1 MDSGTTGNYAVA
13 RAVALTNAHL
23 YHRLLKEQVLKQR
36 AVYGFVQGCDVS
48 QGEREWAS
56 RVVRDI
62 WEGGIRSRSFEDPRT
77 PEFAKAALSELV
89 ALLEKGVPGL
99 LQEQLEGADLSANQL
114 AVEDTH
120 GLMELVQNA
129 NDQHASRL
137 RFGLQRKSSRQE
149 LLAAH
154 DGDPITVSDIA
165 AMCVAFVSTKRNDP
179 GMTGKFGVG
188 LKTLSRLADRFEV
201 HCSPYHF
208 EIAGSKIRMISRPRR
223 TKFYDPNSM
232 DTLFVLPLR
241 HKELS
246 PRIREWVDSRSA
258 GDLVFLTHLRELSW
272 IHLPSGKV
280 GTARR
285 LTERR
290 TDKAILWQRSGTALS
305 IMKTEL
311 RDKAG
316 ELDWARYDAEV
327 PVPKNLKRAFK
338 ATGHTTTV
346 SLAVPSK
353 AMGNVLYAGLP
364 TKISLALPYAIG
376 AAFDPNT
383 ARTQIQQ
390 SQWNEWLWKVVSGLV
405 STLTLSLLEEEPG
418 TAWRMIPA
426 SDETRVPMDRWVEE
440 RIEALASA
448 VRKEVYYKG
457 RTNID
462 DRLTKLQQ
470 VSYECEALDNLLA
483 SDDFAMLAPR
493 HVRLPNQARDADC
506 RWRTILEE
514 LEIGKRLEVDD
525 ALSLLPFCVDR
536 PLTRA
541 PEWYIRL
548 VSAALKVGLD
558 TRLEI
563 LPCIL
568 VDNPVKLVTPDS
580 GGFSIDDEIAP
591 LAARLGLVH
600 ALHDCLLGEGEGQE
614 QIRGWLERLGRLQ
627 QRLDSTA
634 ILKAIADRGPDERLE
649 LSDDHLV
656 ELRDLIDEVDEPEPS
671 LLLRVGQAIAIEAY
685 HWVNDK
691 QVFERESIRSL
702 YLPAAIEGE
711 GDGWPKVASR
721 TPGLK
726 WAVPRYASLLNPGD
740 RQSGKSGAR
749 RFLGRLGA
757 SNVFRLSPQPN
768 RELGYGSLPTLQ
780 FQAFDEFLRQN
791 REFEEHQDRRG
802 LREDYESPDLESVVR
817 DICNSPRKERF
828 DRGLALI
835 RVLDRNWRRSLH
847 QQSFCTATYFYHRSN
862 ELGDIS
868 ASWIAKLADTPW
880 LYNEKRRPA
889 KPIELTIRHPLTQ
902 ALFGDAKERFAA
914 GIRDDLAPGLADA
927 LGFEE
932 RPKAS
937 AVIGVL
943 EQLRAS
949 GGVTRWEEVRSY
961 YAYLADLCS
970 SSTGPIDPKGTV
982 DDIGVDQLRG
992 KFGINPKRRGLI
1004 FIEGAWRTPTVVLR
1018 GRPIFG
1024 ARRPFVPVGRYEH
1037 LWNTLG
1043 IREPNVRDCIAI
1055 LEEVA
1060 SNGDAV
1066 SEEGVLAE
1074 TFRHLNSLLESATS
1088 ADRRK
1093 LASIPLWSG
1102 TSWVTR
1108 RPIYYI
1114 ADENA
1119 AQSLAVTHDVWR
1131 PPCSLEGMA
1140 SLVEALGVT
1149 SIPSENCAATGV
1161 EALSHVDP
1169 SLRDECSSA
1178 VAALKD
1184 YLARSNPEA
1193 YRGID
1198 VDWEEL
1204 SNVRV
1209 VVAPNL
1215 GLETILPDG
1224 QRVEAETNAHMDKHP
1239 LTLYLRDANFLFD
1252 HDAGGRAIS
1261 QRFASSEHRRMVMLA
1276 WSSSYIQ
1283 NRKPGSAMSLADDV
1297 PPEDDPL
1304 ENLERLV
1311 TTNIGKR
1318 ISSANG
1324 VKWVSAEKTNR
1335 LARQPRQ
1342 LKTLDAMRIEQARIV
1357 NGGAAKVRPSRG
1369 KEVPPVPRTL
1379 DGPTAGTRVTEGA
1392 APTGYTADQREQ
1404 LALQVLQGIVS
1415 DNKTKLKDFTR
1426 LRGLGADAGDE
1437 LLGLFEIK
1445 AHGGDMPDSVTLQL
1459 SQRRAADESPEKFY
1473 LAVVSGLEEGHE
1485 TIVKLFARPMET
1497 LDLEEG
1503 TAIKLSGIRSRRAIE
1518 VRLGS

>member
-1 MDSGTTGNYAVA
+1 M
-13 RAVALTNAHL
+13 
-23 YHRLLKEQVLKQR
+23 
-36 AVYGFVQGCDVS
+36 S
-48 QGEREWAS
+48 QGEREQAS
-56 RVVRDI
+56 RIVRGI
-62 WEGGIRSRSFEDPRT
+62 WEGGIRSASFEDPRT

-99 LQEQLEGADLSANQL
+99 LQEALEGADLSANQL
-114 AVEDTH
+114 AVDDTH

-129 NDQHASRL
+129 DDQRASRL
-137 RFGLQRKSSRQE
+137 RFGLRRTSSRRE

-154 DGDPITVSDIA
+154 DGDPITVSDIV

-179 GMTGKFGVG
+179 GMTGKFGIG

-208 EIAGSKIRMISRPRR
+208 EIAGSKLRMISRPRR
-223 TKFYDPNSM
+223 TKFHDPKST

-241 HKELS
+241 EEELS
-246 PRIREWVDSRSA
+246 PRIRQWVDSRSA

-285 LTERR
+285 LAERK
-290 TDKAILWQRSGTALS
+290 TDKTIIWRRMGRALS
-305 IMKTEL
+305 IRKTEL
-311 RDKAG
+311 RDRAVG
-316 ELDWARYDAEV
+316 LDWIRYDAEV
-327 PVPKNLKRAFK
+327 PVPKKLKRAFK
-338 ATGHTTTV
+338 ATGDTTTV
-346 SLAVPSK
+346 SVAVPSK
-353 AMGNVLYAGLP
+353 AKANVLYAGLP
-364 TKISLALPYAIG
+364 TKISLVLPYAIG

-405 STLTLSLLEEEPG
+405 TNLALSLLEEEPG

-426 SDETRVPMDRWVEE
+426 SDETQVPIDPWVEE

-448 VRKEVYYKG
+448 TWKG
-457 RTNID
+457 IHYRGQISID
-462 DRLTKLQQ
+462 GRLTKLQQ
-470 VSYECEALDNLLA
+470 ISYECEALDDILA
-483 SDDFAMLAPR
+483 SDDFAMLAPK
-493 HVRLPNQARDADC
+493 HARLPDQARDTDR

-514 LEIGKRLEVDD
+514 LDIGKRLEVDD
-525 ALSLLPFCVDR
+525 ALNLLPFCVDR
-536 PLTRA
+536 PLDRA
-541 PEWYIRL
+541 PEWYVRL
-548 VSAALKVGLD
+548 VCAALDADLD
-558 TRLEI
+558 SRLET
-563 LPCIL
+563 LPCVL
-568 VDNPVKLVTPDS
+568 VDDPMKLVPPDS

-600 ALHDCLLGEGEGQE
+600 ALHDSLLGEDGGQE
-614 QIRGWLERLGRLQ
+614 RIRSWLEQLGRLWRQ
-627 QRLDSTA
+627 LDATA
-634 ILKAIADRGPDERLE
+634 ILEAIAGRSPDERLE
-649 LSDDHLV
+649 LSDDNLV
-656 ELRDLIDEVDEPEPS
+656 ELRDLIDEVDELEPS

-685 HWVNDK
+685 HWVDDE
-691 QVFERESIRSL
+691 QVFEKGVVGSL

-711 GDGWPKVASR
+711 RDGWPKVASR

-726 WAVPRYASLLNPGD
+726 WAVPRYANLLNPGD
-740 RQSGKSGAR
+740 RRSGKSGAR

-757 SNVFRLSPQPN
+757 SNVFRLVNQPYREVGN
-768 RELGYGSLPTLQ
+768 RSLPTLQ
-780 FQAFDEFLRQN
+780 SQALDEFLRQN
-791 REFEEHQDRRG
+791 REFDEHQDRRG
-802 LREDYESPDLESVVR
+802 LREDYDSPDLESVIM
-817 DICNSPRKERF
+817 DICDSPKKERL

-847 QQSFCTATYFYHRSN
+847 QKSFCTATYFYYTSN
-862 ELGDIS
+862 DLGDVS
-868 ASWIAKLADTPW
+868 ASWIAKLADAPW
-880 LYNEKRRPA
+880 LYNEKGLPA
-889 KPIELTIRHPLTQ
+889 KPIELTIRYPLTQ

-914 GIRDDLAPGLADA
+914 GVQDDLAPGLADA

-937 AVIGVL
+937 TVVAAL
-943 EQLRAS
+943 TQLRSS

-970 SSTGPIDPKGTV
+970 SSTDPIDPKGTV
-982 DDIGVDQLRG
+982 DDIGVAQLRG
-992 KFGINPKRRGLI
+992 KFGINPKGRGLV
-1004 FIEGAWRTPTVVLR
+1004 FIEGAWRTPTAVLR

-1074 TFRHLNSLLESATS
+1074 TFRHLTSLLESATA

-1093 LASIPLWSG
+1093 LASVPLWSG
-1102 TSWVTR
+1102 SCWVTR
-1108 RPIYYI
+1108 RPIYYLT
-1114 ADENA
+1114 DENA
-1119 AQSLAVTHDVWR
+1119 AQSLGGTHDVWR
-1131 PPCSLEGMA
+1131 PPCPLEGMA

-1149 SIPSENCAATGV
+1149 FIPSENCVPTGIETRLRV
-1161 EALSHVDP
+1161 EP
-1169 SLRDECSSA
+1169 SLRDEYSSA
-1178 VAALKD
+1178 VEALKD
-1184 YLARSNPEA
+1184 YLARNNPEA

-1204 SNVRV
+1204 SKAEV
-1209 VVAPNL
+1209 VVAPDL

-1224 QRVEAETNAHMDKHP
+1224 QRVEAETNAHMSKHP

-1252 HDAGGRAIS
+1252 HDAGGRAVG
-1261 QRFASSEHRRMVMLA
+1261 QRFGSSQHRRMVMLA

-1283 NRKPGSAMSLADDV
+1283 NRKASSAMSLADDV
-1297 PPEDDPL
+1297 PLEDDPL
-1304 ENLERLV
+1304 EDLERLV
-1311 TTNIGKR
+1311 ATNIGKR
-1318 ISSANG
+1318 ISAGNS
-1324 VKWVSAEKTNR
+1324 VKSVSAEKTKR
-1335 LARQPRQ
+1335 LASQPRR
-1342 LKTLDAMRIEQARIV
+1342 LKKLDSMRIEQARIV
-1357 NGGAAKVRPSRG
+1357 NGGAAKERRRRV
-1369 KEVPPVPRTL
+1369 KEAPPVPRTL
-1379 DGPTAGTRVTEGA
+1379 DGPTVGTRATEGV
-1392 APTGYTADQREQ
+1392 APTDYTADEREQ

-1437 LLGLFEIK
+1437 LRGLFEIK
-1445 AHGGDMPDSVTLQL
+1445 AHGGEMPDSVSFEL
-1459 SQRRAADESPEKFY
+1459 SQRRAANETPEKFY

-1485 TIVKLFARPMET
+1485 TIVRLFARPMET

-1503 TAIKLSGIRSRRAIE
+1503 TAIKLSGIRSSRAFE
-1518 VRLGS
+1518 VRIGS